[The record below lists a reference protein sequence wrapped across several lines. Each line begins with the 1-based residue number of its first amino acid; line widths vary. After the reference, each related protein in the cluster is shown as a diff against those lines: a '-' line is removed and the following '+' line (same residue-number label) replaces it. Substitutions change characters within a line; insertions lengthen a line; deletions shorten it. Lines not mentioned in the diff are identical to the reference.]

1 MAGRRPLS
9 RAEGKAVT
17 RARMLEAAGRL
28 LTEKGYGGLSA
39 SAVSRAAGV
48 AQPTF
53 YVHFRDKDDLLHAF
67 GEAQMGALRA
77 RLREARERVLAGQ
90 GIDAVRETFR
100 IPLET
105 WLENPALLRLSLQEL
120 HQAGSPVGAMVRQLR
135 AEIRQDLADDLVR
148 FGLPSRTPAER
159 EQISLV
165 AEAIVAQ
172 TEALALFYAD
182 GRCKN
187 LDTVIDI
194 LTRFTVGVI
203 GLTPPSGTSPA

>member
-1 MAGRRPLS
+1 
-9 RAEGKAVT
+9 VT

-53 YVHFRDKDDLLHAF
+53 YVHFRDKDDLLRAF

-77 RLREARERVLAGQ
+77 RLRDARERVLAGQ
-90 GIDAVRETFR
+90 GVDAVRETFR
-100 IPLET
+100 IPLQT
-105 WLENPALLRLSLQEL
+105 WLESPALLRLSMQEQ
-120 HQAGSPVGAMVRQLR
+120 HQAGSPVGAMVRQFR
-135 AEIRQDLADDLVR
+135 EEVRQDLADDLVR
-148 FGLPSRTPAER
+148 FGLSANTAAEK
-159 EQISLV
+159 EQVSLV

-172 TEALALFYAD
+172 TEALALFYLE
-182 GRCKN
+182 GRCKD
-187 LDTVIDI
+187 LDAVIDV

-203 GLTPPSGTSPA
+203 GLSGPTPPASRN